1 MSYSL
6 AYTQAIIAVL
16 YVADKIQQGMFDF
29 VPTKQLSDDLNIAQP
44 SAVKILQSLNRAG
57 LIETREGSRGGIR
70 LAKPAAS
77 ITLLDIFN
85 AIESEKPLFR
95 MDLQVQVT
103 GPKPTRAQEEIYAH
117 LQSAEEVMKTQL
129 AQMTIED
136 LVHKLNE

>member
-1 MSYSL
+1 M
-6 AYTQAIIAVL
+6 
-16 YVADKIQQGMFDF
+16 
-29 VPTKQLSDDLNIAQP
+29 
-44 SAVKILQSLNRAG
+44 
-57 LIETREGSRGGIR
+57 
-70 LAKPAAS
+70 LAKTATS
-77 ITLLDIFN
+77 ITLLEIFN